1 FRLAADFRAV
11 HRQRRQVA
19 FLVRTL
25 SGKPD
30 PQGFRIR
37 RHADPNQEPC
47 EKQSR
52 AGTEEERRLIP
63 RGSSPQSKGRPTL
76 VISTIASL
84 KAYSASVFSL
94 TLISHEEACTYAK
107 VQLALRTFSA
117 CHRPCSGAGLSQV
130 GDFRRLFLSSFGRRE
145 LQWRQ
150 RLYLLQ
156 PQQLARRPGRH
167 WRLPQWSG
175 GVDEHCHL
183 SLRSQAKLSQE
194 LESHA
199 LRPACLGG
207 RSCERQ
213 CLRLQRF
220 GQRLRHVHGRRTGGR
235 DLSSLC
241 VSLDPS
247 RVHAYEELG
256 RDREQRAD
264 LRRPCVPLA
273 RKVAKQCERSEPTS
287 IPQFLPIMA

>member
-1 FRLAADFRAV
+1 MGSGWPRAAGWPASRRPRALRAADPPRPEVLGLRSSGVCVRHRGQEPRSRFQNTGVCGVRAAKAHSYLTEQPFPRHRGLRVSFGAAPPEGPGVLHDPGFRLAADFRAV

-30 PQGFRIR
+30 PQGFRIH

-63 RGSSPQSKGRPTL
+63 RGGSPQSKGRPTL
-76 VISTIASL
+76 VISTSAAL

-117 CHRPCSGAGLSQV
+117 CHRPCSRAGLSQV

-175 GVDEHCHL
+175 G
-183 SLRSQAKLSQE
+183 
-194 LESHA
+194 
-199 LRPACLGG
+199 
-207 RSCERQ
+207 
-213 CLRLQRF
+213 
-220 GQRLRHVHGRRTGGR
+220 
-235 DLSSLC
+235 
-241 VSLDPS
+241 
-247 RVHAYEELG
+247 
-256 RDREQRAD
+256 
-264 LRRPCVPLA
+264 
-273 RKVAKQCERSEPTS
+273 
-287 IPQFLPIMA
+287 